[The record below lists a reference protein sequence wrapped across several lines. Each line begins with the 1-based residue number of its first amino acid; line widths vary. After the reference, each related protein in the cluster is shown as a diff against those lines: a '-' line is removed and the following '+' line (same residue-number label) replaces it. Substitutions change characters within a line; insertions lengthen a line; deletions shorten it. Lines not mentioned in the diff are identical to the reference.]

1 MRPIVIC
8 VRVIFCRIV
17 KLCVNLR
24 VSGVNFV
31 KKLLVSAEKS
41 AGNCPDFRGFV
52 LLYDLRPRRF
62 FILSTAVT
70 CLSTILCLEHINI
83 FDSCKIIAAVL
94 VCEHGISPHCGAYTF
109 AGGVCFVKA

>member
-41 AGNCPDFRGFV
+41 AGNCADFRGFV

-62 FILSTAVT
+62 FYFEHRCYL
-70 CLSTILCLEHINI
+70 LEH
-83 FDSCKIIAAVL
+83 
-94 VCEHGISPHCGAYTF
+94 HTMP
-109 AGGVCFVKA
+109 